1 MTKPLR
7 CILRIHTWRTVHN
20 EDGEAYQACTNCS
33 AERDRISIGGSP
45 GNAGG
50 SAFL

>member
-1 MTKPLR
+1 MRRHLR
-7 CILRIHTWRTVHN
+7 CILGLHKWHTVHN
-20 EDGEAYQACTNCS
+20 EDGEAYRACQLCP
-33 AERDRISIGGSP
+33 AEGDAISIGGSP